1 MIEAY
6 PLCWPDGWP
15 RRKSYQRNRS
25 RYEVTFAR
33 ARDELQRELAAGR
46 CKHIVIST
54 NVPLRRDGIPLA
66 NMREPEDPG
75 VAVYWDDKNGKARVI
90 ACDVWSTVRE
100 NLRAVGLAYASLRQI
115 ERTGASELLERAFQ
129 GFARLPAAPNNESD
143 CWSVLGEDLRPKPG
157 DWTPAPRVI
166 ERYRE
171 LARKNHPDHGGSSA
185 KMAEINRA
193 YHQAI
198 KELGDAV

>member
-6 PLCWPDGWP
+6 PLSWPDGWP
-15 RRKSYQRNRS
+15 RRKSHARNPS
-25 RYEVTFAR
+25 KYKTTFLK
-33 ARDELQRELAAGR
+33 ARDELVRELGAGR
-46 CKHIVIST
+46 ARHVVVST
-54 NVPLRRDGIPLA
+54 NVPLRRDGLPLA

-75 VAVYWDDKNGKARVI
+75 VAVYWDDKQGKARVI
-90 ACDVWSTVRE
+90 ACDAWRTVRE

-129 GFARLPAAPNNESD
+129 GFARLPEAKDDRD
-143 CWSVLGEDLRPKPG
+143 CWSILGEDLRPQQS
-157 DWTPAPRVI
+157 DWTPMPRVI

-171 LARKNHPDHGGSSA
+171 LARLHHPDHGGSTA

-193 YHQAI
+193 YQEAI
-198 KELGDAV
+198 KELGAAR